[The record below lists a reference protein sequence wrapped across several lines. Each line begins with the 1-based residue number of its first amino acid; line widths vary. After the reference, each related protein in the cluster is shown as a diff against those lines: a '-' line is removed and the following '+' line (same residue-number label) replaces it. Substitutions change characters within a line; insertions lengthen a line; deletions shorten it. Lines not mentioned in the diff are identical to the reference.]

1 MILNISIQ
9 LFLLIIM
16 SLGRTFKLNSG
27 YEIPAVGLG
36 TWLSKPHEVEN
47 AVETALRKGYR
58 HIDAAACYQNENEV
72 GNGWKK
78 SGVPREQ
85 IFITSK
91 LWNTHHHPD
100 HVEEALNK
108 TLADLQTDY
117 LDLYLIHWPVAFA
130 HTNETLTPT
139 DPVTKRFQI
148 ADVPVSDTWAVLEKF
163 VQEKKIRS
171 IGISNFT
178 IQATKDLLKTAK
190 IPPAVN
196 QIEAHPYLLQPE
208 LFKYLKDN
216 NILPVAY
223 SPLGNNIYNL
233 PRVVDDPTVVEVA
246 KKLNKDPAILLIS
259 WAVQRGSSVLP
270 KSVTAS
276 RIESNFQDF
285 VIPDAEFEA
294 LNKLDKNERYNY
306 PFRWGIDVFGELGAT
321 EAERRAEE
329 HAAKLRETS

>member
-1 MILNISIQ
+1 
-9 LFLLIIM
+9 M

-36 TWLSKPHEVEN
+36 TWLSKPNEVET

-72 GNGWKK
+72 GHGWKK

-85 IFITSK
+85 FFITSK
-91 LWNTHHHPD
+91 LWNTHHHPN
-100 HVEEALNK
+100 HIEEALNK

-163 VQEKKIRS
+163 VETGKIRS

-208 LFKYLKDN
+208 LFKYLKDS

-246 KKLNKDPAILLIS
+246 KKLNKDPAVLLIS
-259 WAVQRGSSVLP
+259 WAIQRGSSVLP
-270 KSVTAS
+270 KSVTPS

-294 LNKLDKNERYNY
+294 LNQLDKNERYNY
-306 PFRWGIDVFGELGAT
+306 PFRWGVDVFEELGAA

-329 HAAKLRETS
+329 HAAKLRGSS

>member
-1 MILNISIQ
+1 MAT
-9 LFLLIIM
+9 
-16 SLGRTFKLNSG
+16 GRSFKLNSG

-36 TWLSKPHEVEN
+36 TWLSQPNEVEN
-47 AVETALRKGYR
+47 AVEAALRKGYR

-78 SGVPREQ
+78 SGVPREE

-100 HVEEALNK
+100 HVEEGLNK
-108 TLADLQTDY
+108 TLRDLQTDY
-117 LDLYLIHWPVAFA
+117 LDLYLIHWPVAFE
-130 HTNETLTPT
+130 HTNETLTPI
-139 DPVTKRFQI
+139 DPVTKRFRI
-148 ADVPVSDTWAVLEKF
+148 ADVPIADTWAALEKF
-163 VQEKKIRS
+163 VAAGKIRS

-190 IPPAVN
+190 IPPAAD

-208 LFKYLKDN
+208 LLAFLKEN

-223 SPLGNNIYNL
+223 SPLGNNVFNL
-233 PRVVDDPTVVEVA
+233 PRVIDDPKVVEIA
-246 KKLNKDPAILLIS
+246 KNINRDPATLLIS
-259 WAVQRGSSVLP
+259 WAIQRGFAVLP
-270 KSVTAS
+270 KSVTPS

-285 VIPDAEFEA
+285 VIPEDAFEA
-294 LNKLDKNERYNY
+294 LNKLDKNQRYNY
-306 PFRWGIDVFGELGAT
+306 PFRWGVDMFDELGTA

-329 HAAKLRETS
+329 HATKQRAL

>member
-1 MILNISIQ
+1 
-9 LFLLIIM
+9 M
-16 SLGRTFKLNSG
+16 SLGRKFKLNSG

-47 AVETALRKGYR
+47 AVEVALRAGYR

-78 SGVPREQ
+78 SGVPREE

-100 HVEEALNK
+100 HVQEAVDK
-108 TLADLQTDY
+108 TLQDLQTDY
-117 LDLYLIHWPVAFA
+117 LDLYLIHWPVAFE
-130 HTNETLTPT
+130 HTNETLTPI
-139 DPVTKRFQI
+139 DPNTKRFRLVDIPI
-148 ADVPVSDTWAVLEKF
+148 ADTWASLEKL
-163 VQEKKIRS
+163 VASGKLRS

-178 IQATKDLLKTAK
+178 VDKTKELLKTAK

-196 QIEAHPYLLQPE
+196 QIEAHPYLQQPE
-208 LFKYLKDN
+208 LTEFLKEK

-223 SPLGNNIYNL
+223 SPLGNNIFGL
-233 PRVVDDPTVVEVA
+233 PRVVDDQTVSQIA
-246 KKLNKDPAILLIS
+246 QKLNRDPAALLIS
-259 WAVQRGSSVLP
+259 WAIQRGTAVLP
-270 KSVTAS
+270 KSVTPS

-294 LNKLDKNERYNY
+294 LNNLDRAERYNY
-306 PFRWGIDVFGELGAT
+306 PFRWGIDIFGELGAD

-329 HAAKLRETS
+329 SAAKQRA

>member
-1 MILNISIQ
+1 
-9 LFLLIIM
+9 M

-178 IQATKDLLKTAK
+178 IQATKNLLKTAK

-276 RIESNFQDF
+276 RIESNFQGEFPSSTRLYLALNF

>member
-1 MILNISIQ
+1 
-9 LFLLIIM
+9 M

-47 AVETALRKGYR
+47 AVEVALRKGYR

-78 SGVPREQ
+78 SGVPREE

-108 TLADLQTDY
+108 TLSDLQTDY
-117 LDLYLIHWPVAFA
+117 LDLYLIHWPVAFE
-130 HTNETLTPT
+130 HTNETLTPI
-139 DPVTKRFQI
+139 DPVTKRFRI
-148 ADVPVSDTWAVLEKF
+148 ADVPVADTWAALEKF
-163 VQEKKIRS
+163 VDAGAIRS

-178 IQATKDLLKTAK
+178 VEATQALLKTAK

-196 QIEAHPYLLQPE
+196 QIEAHPYLLQPQ
-208 LFKYLKDN
+208 LFDFLKEKD
-216 NILPVAY
+216 ILPVAY
-223 SPLGNNIYNL
+223 SPLGNNLYNL
-233 PRVVDDPTVVEVA
+233 PRVVDDPTVVEIA
-246 KKLNKDPAILLIS
+246 KKLNKDPAILLVS
-259 WAVQRGSSVLP
+259 WAIQRGSAVLP
-270 KSVTAS
+270 KSVTPS

-285 VIPDAEFEA
+285 VIPDAEFDA
-294 LNKLDKNERYNY
+294 LNKLDRNERYNY
-306 PFRWGIDVFGELGAT
+306 PFRWGVDVFGELGAA

-329 HAAKLRETS
+329 HAAKLRESSQV